1 LSYQKLLYYFDI
13 NLLQFCNKKPKGYI
27 MKKIIM
33 TAALFAATTSMAAV
47 DITANYE
54 GTITDGNPG
63 AASYEQDLDITMV
76 GSAGGTTVTA
86 SFENLTGGQAV
97 TANQVWVDTKFEGL
111 NFKGGNF
118 KTTNGSGLLQSEGAV
133 ANQMQV
139 GLDVTGVNVVVGQ
152 VSGAGK
158 ATVDAAATV
167 AGLEVSAENVTATD
181 RLITVVANFFGFNT
195 TVETQETSVARN
207 TAVSAGLDV
216 SIAEGTSVALTGVY
230 IDVKDAAGV
239 TQDDGILGDIS
250 DATTGSTVKGAVA
263 SLNTA
268 VGNVT
273 GKYSVKNDKNTITAE
288 VERGVWT
295 LGHTKTEDTSGVTTA
310 KINVAF

>member
-1 LSYQKLLYYFDI
+1 
-13 NLLQFCNKKPKGYI
+13 
-27 MKKIIM
+27 
-33 TAALFAATTSMAAV
+33 
-47 DITANYE
+47 
-54 GTITDGNPG
+54 
-63 AASYEQDLDITMV
+63 
-76 GSAGGTTVTA
+76 
-86 SFENLTGGQAV
+86 
-97 TANQVWVDTKFEGL
+97 
-111 NFKGGNF
+111 
-118 KTTNGSGLLQSEGAV
+118 
-133 ANQMQV
+133 MQV

>member
-1 LSYQKLLYYFDI
+1 
-13 NLLQFCNKKPKGYI
+13 
-27 MKKIIM
+27 M

-239 TQDDGILGDIS
+239 T
-250 DATTGSTVKGAVA
+250 
-263 SLNTA
+263 
-268 VGNVT
+268 
-273 GKYSVKNDKNTITAE
+273 
-288 VERGVWT
+288 
-295 LGHTKTEDTSGVTTA
+295 
-310 KINVAF
+310 